1 MLKVV
6 PLMAH
11 LRFTSPVLLPFWLGS
26 AFRGGVGMQLREV
39 YCPTP
44 ERTCDD
50 CAPQET
56 CVYYTLY
63 ENKRQKNRMW
73 SAAQE
78 RHRWSAL
85 LFDHCEL

>member
-1 MLKVV
+1 MGAGRMLKVV

-26 AFRGGVGMQLREV
+26 AFRGGVGIQLREV

-63 ENKRQKNRMW
+63 EKQ
-73 SAAQE
+73 AAEKQDVE
-78 RHRWSAL
+78 RRPREA
-85 LFDHCEL
+85 